1 MVKVTTESSPEGG
14 RKGKNKMIEMCVW
27 LLEVSVNFVEC
38 FYLARHASFNPILS
52 GGVALIGL
60 FFRCLLLV
68 GCVMHLS
75 GCCEGITDAA
85 T

>member
-1 MVKVTTESSPEGG
+1 
-14 RKGKNKMIEMCVW
+14 MIEMCVW

-68 GCVMHLS
+68 GCVMHSS